1 MKRRGPR
8 GFRWALRLLGRP
20 GGCHRERKTGGHV
33 ARPDKPL
40 LYRRAPLG
48 WAQRPART
56 ANPHPGLPQIL
67 RNPRGYNGRM
77 TSHPQTFHAVVVGGG
92 LVGKTAALALTQS
105 GLRTALV
112 AAPAAPLP
120 AGAIFDSR
128 IYALSSSSET
138 LLERLRVWQ
147 ALDRSRLGPVFDMRV
162 FGDAH
167 AELHF
172 SAFQA
177 SVPQL
182 AWIVESS
189 LIETSLDTALRFQPN
204 LSWFE
209 SRGQGMTVH
218 DDAAHVTLSSG
229 ETLETD
235 LIVGADGAHSWVRA
249 QMSSKATRRDYRQ
262 TGVVANFKTEKPHGE
277 TAYQWFKDSEIIA
290 LLPLPGDHVSLVW
303 SARTEHADELL
314 KLDPAQLTA
323 EVERVTQNMLG
334 ALECVTP
341 AQGFPLALQ
350 SVDRLVA
357 PRVALVG
364 DAAHLIH
371 PLAGQGMN
379 LGLRDVAALA
389 EVIANKEPFRD
400 LGDPVLLRRYERARR
415 EDIQKL
421 VIATDGLQKLF
432 SVPGTFARA
441 VRNTGMALVGAQ
453 PFVKRWLVSAA
464 LG

>member
-1 MKRRGPR
+1 
-8 GFRWALRLLGRP
+8 
-20 GGCHRERKTGGHV
+20 
-33 ARPDKPL
+33 
-40 LYRRAPLG
+40 
-48 WAQRPART
+48 
-56 ANPHPGLPQIL
+56 
-67 RNPRGYNGRM
+67 M
-77 TSHPQTFHAVVVGGG
+77 TSHLQTFHAVVVGGG

-112 AAPAAPLP
+112 ASTAAPLP
-120 AGAIFDSR
+120 PGAAFDSR
-128 IYALSSSSET
+128 IYALSSSSQA

-162 FGDAH
+162 FGDAR

-189 LIETSLDTALRFQPN
+189 LIEQSLDTALRFQPN
-204 LSWFE
+204 LTWFD
-209 SRGQGMTVH
+209 SRAQGMTV
-218 DDAAHVTLSSG
+218 DAAAAQVTLANG
-229 ETLETD
+229 ETLEAD
-235 LIVGADGAHSWVRA
+235 LVIGADGAHSWVRA
-249 QMSSKATRRDYRQ
+249 QMGAKATRRDYRQ
-262 TGVVANFKTEKPHGE
+262 TGVVANFKAEKPHGE
-277 TAYQWFKDSEIIA
+277 TAYQWFRDTEIIA
-290 LLPLPGDHVSLVW
+290 LLPLPDDHVSLVW
-303 SARTEHADELL
+303 SARTDHADALM
-314 KLDPAQLTA
+314 KLDPAQLSA
-323 EVERVTQNMLG
+323 EVEKATENTLG
-334 ALECVTP
+334 KLDCVTP

-350 SVDRLVA
+350 TVDRLIA

-389 EVIANKEPFRD
+389 EVIANKEAFRD

-421 VIATDGLQKLF
+421 MAATDGLQRLF
-432 SVPGTFARA
+432 SVPGTLART
-441 VRNTGMALVGAQ
+441 VRNAGMALVGAQ
-453 PFVKRWLVSAA
+453 PLIKRWLVSAA